1 MLLLLFRERTVYLH
15 AETLLVDTYLHTGDL
30 TYRYVHMYRETI
42 VHYCTVK
49 GSSLP
54 ARKLAKN
61 LTDLSTRRLS
71 SYSGQRFLVV
81 VEGF

>member
-1 MLLLLFRERTVYLH
+1 MYRRPYLYVDTYIQ
-15 AETLLVDTYLHTGDL
+15 ETLLIDTYLHTGDL
-30 TYRYVHMYRETI
+30 TYRYLLTYRETI